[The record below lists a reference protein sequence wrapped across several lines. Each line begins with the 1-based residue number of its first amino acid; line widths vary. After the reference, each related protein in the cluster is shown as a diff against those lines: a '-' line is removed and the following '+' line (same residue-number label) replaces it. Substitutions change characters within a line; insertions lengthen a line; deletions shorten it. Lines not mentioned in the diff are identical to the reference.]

1 MTTETNRDRFDAWP
15 MAPMSTKSTKRF
27 FLGGAISINNNTPP
41 LLPTKVFRTPSVFLK
56 SDDVKRAEEE
66 EEENFLFFGE
76 GTDVLFRGTGMYVC
90 TLTVL

>member
-27 FLGGAISINNNTPP
+27 FLGGAISINNTPP
-41 LLPTKVFRTPSVFLK
+41 TTPTKVFCTPSVFLK

>member
-1 MTTETNRDRFDAWP
+1 MTTETNRDRFDVADG
-15 MAPMSTKSTKRF
+15 PMSTKSTSVFSSAVPFQSIIILLLF
-27 FLGGAISINNNTPP
+27 FLQ
-41 LLPTKVFRTPSVFLK
+41 KFCTPSVFLK